1 MEYIV
6 YNLVD
11 DGDRIVCVRII
22 DKDSDLG
29 KRIKKKKVEY
39 KRELD
44 MIENQ
49 MKRMLTDNGGPAIA
63 VVVKMAIG
71 KVGPKLISD
80 LVISTYARHK
90 KNH

>member
-1 MEYIV
+1 
-6 YNLVD
+6 
-11 DGDRIVCVRII
+11 
-22 DKDSDLG
+22 
-29 KRIKKKKVEY
+29 
-39 KRELD
+39 